1 MAAISSHRNTMKTSV
16 KIGKLFG
23 IPVKLHITLII
34 VVAIIA
40 WSIGS
45 NMLLIANSLGI
56 PDPEV
61 HTGLMSYLIG
71 LILAVGLFVS
81 VFIHE
86 LAHSLVSI
94 GNGVKVNEISL
105 WLFGGISSMD
115 EIPKDPNLEI
125 KISVVGPLSSLA
137 IGVIT
142 FAGGL
147 LSPNSVLAFMLL
159 YIGSINFLLAG
170 FNLIPAFPM
179 DGGRILRALM
189 AKKLPYAKATRTAA
203 DVGKVFAVIFGIIG
217 LFYNIFLILI
227 AFFIYMAASQESQS
241 VMVREVLGK
250 VMVREIMSKDVKT
263 VSTDMAVEEF
273 LKEVMTYQHTGFPV
287 VRDGNV
293 VGIVTLGDTKKID
306 EDKMS
311 STRVSDIMETN
322 VIFASPN
329 DDVGEI
335 WKTMLKKQFG
345 RFPVTKDGQLV
356 GIITRSDVLHSFN
369 ILSELERF
377 RGNEI

>member
-1 MAAISSHRNTMKTSV
+1 MKTSV

-34 VVAIIA
+34 VVALIA

-45 NMLLIANSLGI
+45 NMLLIADSLGI
-56 PDPEV
+56 PDPGV
-61 HTGLMSYLIG
+61 PTGFMSYLIG
-71 LILAVGLFVS
+71 FILAVGLFVS

-94 GNGVKVNEISL
+94 KNGVKVNEISL

-115 EIPKDPNLEI
+115 EIPRDPNLEI
-125 KISVVGPLSSLA
+125 KISAVGPLSSLA

-142 FAGGL
+142 FVAGS
-147 LSPNSVLAFMLL
+147 LSPDAVLAFMLMYL
-159 YIGSINFLLAG
+159 GFINFLLAG

-179 DGGRILRALM
+179 DGGRILRASL
-189 AKKLPYAKATRTAA
+189 AKRMPYAKATRTAA

-241 VMVREVLGK
+241 VMVREVLGRVLVK
-250 VMVREIMSKDVKT
+250 NIMSKDVKT
-263 VSTDMAVEEF
+263 VSPDMTVEDF
-273 LKEVMTYQHTGFPV
+273 LKKVMKHQHTGFPV
-287 VRDGNV
+287 VKGDKV
-293 VGIVTLGDTKKID
+293 VGIATLGDTKKVPD
-306 EDKMS
+306 DRV
-311 STRVSDIMETN
+311 STARVSDIMETDI
-322 VIFASPN
+322 VCAHPEE
-329 DDVGEI
+329 DVSEI
-335 WKTMLKKQFG
+335 WEIMLKKKFG
-345 RFPVTKDGQLV
+345 RFPVIKDDRLV
-356 GIITRSDVLHSFN
+356 GIITRSDILHSFN